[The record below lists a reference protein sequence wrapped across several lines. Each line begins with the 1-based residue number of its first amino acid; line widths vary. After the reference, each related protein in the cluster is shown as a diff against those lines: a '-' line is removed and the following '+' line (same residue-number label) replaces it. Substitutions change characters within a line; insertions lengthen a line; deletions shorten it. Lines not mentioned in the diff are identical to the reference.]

1 MRASA
6 ECQRIRCGRAAGG
19 ERDETGT
26 QQPGIAGMMVE
37 ALWEAGLLNEIVATK
52 EGLVVWL
59 EEWAEMSEFEP

>member
-1 MRASA
+1 
-6 ECQRIRCGRAAGG
+6 
-19 ERDETGT
+19 
-26 QQPGIAGMMVE
+26 MMVE